1 MSVRICIDVE
11 RGESGFVVSPE
22 IKVDPN
28 NHTVSEMIIATSAVN
43 YAVKLAAEFNQVHL
57 KAKCI
62 NGESN
67 YVQ

>member
-1 MSVRICIDVE
+1 MSVRIFIDVE
-11 RGESGFVVSPE
+11 LNGSGFVVNPE

-28 NHTVSEMIIATSAVN
+28 NHTVSEMNIATSTVS
-43 YAVKLAAEFNQVHL
+43 YAMALATQFNQVHL

-62 NGESN
+62 NGEAN

>member
-1 MSVRICIDVE
+1 MSVRIFIDVE
-11 RGESGFVVSPE
+11 VGESGFVVNPE

-28 NHTVSEMIIATSAVN
+28 NHTVSEMNIATSTVS
-43 YAVKLAAEFNQVHL
+43 YAMALAAQFDQVHL

-62 NGESN
+62 NGEIN